1 MGFKSRGNWST
12 GLDKCWDSCQCIKCR
27 KDKTP
32 VQLQKT
38 RQFSRVT
45 NGIVVIEH
53 EGKDGSRLEKP
64 MSQAYINHIRSR
76 NSESIKKMKPNM
88 GAYGA

>member
-12 GLDKCWDSCQCIKCR
+12 GLDKCWDGCKCIQCR

-32 VQLQKT
+32 VQLIKSNT
-38 RQFSRVT
+38 ASSSRT
-45 NGIVVIEH
+45 GVVVMEH
-53 EGKDGSRLEKP
+53 QAPDGSRLDKP
-64 MSQAYINHIRSR
+64 MSQSYINHIRSR